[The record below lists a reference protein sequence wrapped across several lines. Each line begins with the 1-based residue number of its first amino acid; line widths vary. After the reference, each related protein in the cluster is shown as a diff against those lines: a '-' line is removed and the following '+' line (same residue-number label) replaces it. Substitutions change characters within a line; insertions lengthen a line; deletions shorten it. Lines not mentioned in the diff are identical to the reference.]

1 MDKIGEYKPMKVL
14 LVEDNPGDA
23 RLFTDFFNDSKFN
36 IKVEHVGDGAAAL
49 DYLYQKGAYEGVSLP
64 DIIVLDLNLPKVGGM
79 HILELIKEDDD
90 LKKIPVIILGTSD
103 EAGEVKRAYDM
114 HANCYIVKPIDFDH
128 FLEVVKSIEEFWTMV
143 TLPS

>member
-1 MDKIGEYKPMKVL
+1 MKVL

-23 RLFTDFFNDSKFN
+23 RLFKDFFKDSKSY
-36 IKVEHVGDGAAAL
+36 IKIEHVSDGALAL
-49 DYLYQKGAYEGVSLP
+49 DYLYQKGAYTGVSLP

>member
-1 MDKIGEYKPMKVL
+1 MNVL

-23 RLFTDFFNDSKFN
+23 RLFTDFFNDSKSY
-36 IKVEHVGDGAAAL
+36 IKIEHVSDGAAAL
-49 DYLYQKGAYEGVSLP
+49 DYLYQKGAYKGVSLP
-64 DIIVLDLNLPKVGGM
+64 DIIVLDLNLPKIGGM
-79 HILELIKEDDD
+79 HILELIKEDND

-103 EAGEVKRAYDM
+103 EADEVKKAYDM

-128 FLEVVKSIEEFWTMV
+128 FLEVVKSIETFWTMV